1 MKDVN
6 IYPYQ
11 SVQTG
16 SVSQRLRSKQQTSIL
31 ISKPIYLDL
40 VEVKSCT
47 LFVSC
52 HHACSGGCCESPDFK
67 SLKKVEL

>member
-31 ISKPIYLDL
+31 ISKPIYWDL

-47 LFVSC
+47 LFVS
-52 HHACSGGCCESPDFK
+52 
-67 SLKKVEL
+67 